1 MTIEQDCSE
10 DLQTECFPYMA
21 KSIFTKRL
29 HALYKDAHIRSG
41 IHTALHCGY
50 YILLFLSDIP
60 RLKGWNAGHMTSSVE
75 TKEGRVNNFI
85 HASIIV
91 IYYCFYIALLM
102 NCIAW
107 EGINKLYHFVSH
119 PRYLKSCIVYR
130 WCGLTYAGGVLSW
143 PFSIHLAGPEST
155 TLKHEPSVTDKHSSG
170 SQSSSSQS
178 DETIFWRIQSATV
191 HN

>member
-119 PRYLKSCIVYR
+119 LHTWVHINGRQYRTSNTLGGKQSGIIYLCLLR
-130 WCGLTYAGGVLSW
+130 QC
-143 PFSIHLAGPEST
+143 
-155 TLKHEPSVTDKHSSG
+155 
-170 SQSSSSQS
+170 SSSTKQYRNSS
-178 DETIFWRIQSATV
+178 I
-191 HN
+191 